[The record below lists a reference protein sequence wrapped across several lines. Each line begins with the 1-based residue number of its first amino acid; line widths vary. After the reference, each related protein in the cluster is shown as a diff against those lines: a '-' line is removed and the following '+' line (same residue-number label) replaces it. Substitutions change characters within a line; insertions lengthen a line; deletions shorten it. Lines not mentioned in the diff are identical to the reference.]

1 MDKTFKSTAAGP
13 AAAASAAAP
22 TPLPL
27 AGMRVIDMAT
37 VIAAP
42 FCATVL
48 GEFGADVLKVEH
60 PDGGDAL
67 RRFGTPSERGDTL
80 TWLSEGRNKRSLTLD
95 LRQKEGAEI
104 FKGLVAQSDVVCEN
118 FRTGTLEKWGLG
130 WEVLKKINPRLVML
144 RVTGYGQTGPY
155 KDRPGFARVAHAVG
169 GIAYLAGMP
178 KGTPMTPGSTTLG
191 DYMTGLYGCLGV
203 LMALR
208 HRDLT
213 GEGQYVDAAL
223 YESVFR
229 CTEELAPAFA
239 MYGIVRERAG
249 SSHNDFA
256 VPHGHFSTKDGKW
269 VAISCATDLLFERLA
284 RAMGRPELAAPET
297 YGDQKTRLA
306 HRHDVNEIVRD
317 WCGALTREEVLAR
330 CYATDT
336 PAGPLNNIADIFGD
350 RQFHARRNL
359 VAMDA
364 PDTGEQVIV
373 PAPVPRL
380 SETPGSIR
388 SLGPKLGEHS
398 SEVLRELLGL
408 DEAQIA
414 ALRAKSVI

>member
-1 MDKTFKSTAAGP
+1 MHAP
-13 AAAASAAAP
+13 AAAP
-22 TPLPL
+22 TLPL
-27 AGMRVIDMAT
+27 KDLRVIDIAT

-42 FCATVL
+42 YCATLL
-48 GEFGADVLKVEH
+48 GEFGADVLKLEH

-67 RRFGTPSERGDTL
+67 RRFGTPSKRGDTL
-80 TWLSEGRNKRSLTLD
+80 TWLSESRNKRSMTID
-95 LRQKEGAEI
+95 LRTPGGAAV
-104 FKGLVAQSDVVCEN
+104 FKQLIAKTDVLCEN

-130 WEVLKKINPRLVML
+130 WEVLKQINPGLVML

-178 KGTPMTPGSTTLG
+178 KGAPVTPGSTTLG

-208 HRDLT
+208 HKAQT
-213 GEGQYVDAAL
+213 GEGQFIDAAL

-229 CTEELAPAFA
+229 CTEELAPAFG
-239 MYGIVRERAG
+239 MFGIVRERAG

-256 VPHGHFSTKDGKW
+256 VPHGHFATRDGKW
-269 VAISCATDLLFERLA
+269 VAISCATDLLFARLA
-284 RAMGRPELAAPET
+284 RAMERPELAAEET
-297 YGDQKTRLA
+297 YGNQKTRLEL
-306 HRHDVNEIVRD
+306 RHDVNEIVRD
-317 WCGALTREEVLAR
+317 WCGSLTREEVLAR

-359 VAMDA
+359 VTMDA
-364 PDTGEQVIV
+364 PDTGEQIIV

-388 SLGPKLGEHS
+388 TLGPKLGEHTD
-398 SEVLRELLGL
+398 EILRELLGL
-408 DEAQIA
+408 NDAQIA
-414 ALRAKSVI
+414 ELRVSKAI